1 MRTLI
6 QFALGRP
13 KLVILAWVAI
23 LGAAAP
29 FASRLAGALRGSTD
43 AVPGS
48 PSELLSR
55 ELNHSFGKGSA
66 FVFPAVL
73 TSSSIATTDPRFAAA
88 VVNIERV
95 LDSAGMSGVHH
106 YWNTGDGTLLGR
118 DGHSALVL
126 VTPRAETFFDA
137 ESSVEQIRGAARG
150 AGLGSAFEVKV
161 TGMISL
167 FHDLDV
173 NASDDLLRAERIGIP
188 LTLVV
193 LLLVFGAPIAAGLP
207 LVLAM
212 GTIAITL
219 AVLYALS
226 RVMPVSVF
234 AQNAVTMVGL
244 GIGVDYALFLVS
256 RCREELARGASFRKA
271 VEAAATQ
278 AGHVVLVSGVAVCT
292 GFLALFLVHIRF
304 LHTLALGGVAVVV
317 TSVLMTLTLLPS
329 LLLLIGAKLN
339 WPRSL
344 SRRPRR
350 DDGLWVRWA
359 RETMTRPWR
368 YLIPA
373 VIVLAVLIV
382 PTLRLKAW
390 NMGAHDLSPTM
401 EARQGYELLDRH
413 FASGWMG
420 PIAILVKSRDSGSVW
435 TPEHENA
442 IASIYSHLASDPRA
456 YFVGGFPHLLALL
469 GPSRAL
475 VHARSDLPAPM
486 RTAST
491 RVVSEDGRSAL
502 IFIVPRSAPESEEV
516 MSLVREL
523 RVERWQGARDA
534 GLAVE
539 VGGFSASI
547 LDFDSE
553 IFGSLKRVIPVV
565 LALTFIALAFAFRS
579 ILVPLKAITMNLV
592 SVLAA
597 YGFLVYV
604 FQEGVGARLI
614 GLVPPGGLNSFI
626 VLMLFTILF
635 GLSMDYEVFLLSRIR
650 EEYQRTGDN
659 SRSVVTGL
667 SQTGGL
673 ITSAAL
679 IMVVLFGS
687 FGFTRLTA
695 TREFGLGL
703 AFAVAL
709 DATVIRVVLV
719 PILMGL
725 LGRANWWFPSAFR
738 QRPNDGGQRSGQNV
752 VDSAED
758 PALKNVAGA

>member
-6 QFALGRP
+6 QLALRRP
-13 KLVILAWVAI
+13 KIVIFSWIVALALV
-23 LGAAAP
+23 AP
-29 FASRLAGALRGSTD
+29 FASRLAGELRGSTD

-48 PSELLSR
+48 PSELVSR
-55 ELNHSFGKGSA
+55 DLDRTFGKGSA

-73 TSSSIATTDPRFAAA
+73 TSSGIATADPRFAAA
-88 VVNIERV
+88 ATKLARV
-95 LDSAGMSGVHH
+95 LDSAGMVDVRH
-106 YWNTGDGTLLGR
+106 YWNTGDKTLLGR

-126 VTPRAETFFDA
+126 VRPSAETFFDA
-137 ESSVEQIRGAARG
+137 ESSVDRIREAARG
-150 AGLGSAFEVKV
+150 AELGSAFDVKV

-188 LTLVV
+188 LTLIV
-193 LLLVFGAPIAAGLP
+193 LLIVFGAPIAAGLP

-244 GIGVDYALFLVS
+244 GVGVDYALFLVS
-256 RCREELARGASFRKA
+256 RCREELSRGASFRSA
-271 VEAAATQ
+271 VETAANQ
-278 AGHVVLVSGVAVCT
+278 AGHVVLISGLSVCT
-292 GFLALFLVHIRF
+292 GFLALFLVNIRF

-317 TSVLMTLTLLPS
+317 TSVLMTLTLLPA
-329 LLLLIGAKLN
+329 LLLLIGEKLN
-339 WPRSL
+339 WPRRL
-344 SRRPRR
+344 SRRVRT
-350 DDGLWVRWA
+350 DGGLWARWA

-373 VIVLAVLIV
+373 VIVIGVLIV

-390 NMGAHDLSPTM
+390 NMGADDLSPTM
-401 EARQGYELLDRH
+401 EARQGYDVLARN
-413 FASGWMG
+413 FAAGWMG
-420 PIAILVKSRDSGSVW
+420 PIAVLVKSRGDGSLQ
-435 TPEHENA
+435 TGERAMA
-442 IASIYSHLASDPRA
+442 IAALSSSLASDPRVRV
-456 YFVGGFPHLLALL
+456 VGGY
-469 GPSRAL
+469 PS
-475 VHARSDLPAPM
+475 V
-486 RTAST
+486 
-491 RVVSEDGRSAL
+491 DGRSAL
-502 IFIVPRSAPESEEV
+502 VFAVPRSAPESDEV
-516 MSLVREL
+516 MTLVRQL
-523 RVERWQGARDA
+523 RADPWRAARDA
-534 GLAVE
+534 GLTIQI
-539 VGGFSASI
+539 GGFSASI
-547 LDFDSE
+547 LDFDAE
-553 IFGSLKRVIPVV
+553 LFGSLKRVIPVV
-565 LALTFIALAFAFRS
+565 LAITFIALVFAFRS
-579 ILVPLKAITMNLV
+579 IVVPIKAITMNLI

-604 FQEGVGARLI
+604 FQEGVGAKLI

-635 GLSMDYEVFLLSRIR
+635 GLSMDYEVFLLSRIK
-650 EEYQRTGDN
+650 EEYERTGDN
-659 SRSVVTGL
+659 RTSVVNGL
-667 SQTGGL
+667 AKSGGL

-709 DATVIRVVLV
+709 DATLIRVVLV

-725 LGRANWWFPSAFR
+725 LGRANWWFPAKLHHSTT
-738 QRPNDGGQRSGQNV
+738 RPSNNST
-752 VDSAED
+752 E
-758 PALKNVAGA
+758 GAIWNARNG

>member
-6 QFALGRP
+6 QFALRRP
-13 KLVILAWVAI
+13 KLVILAWLVM

-29 FASRLAGALRGSTD
+29 FASRLGGALRGSTD

-48 PSELLSR
+48 PSELVSR
-55 ELNHSFGKGSA
+55 ELNQSFGKGSA
-66 FVFPAVL
+66 FVFPVVL

-88 VVNIERV
+88 VVRVERV
-95 LDSAGMSGVHH
+95 VDSAGMSGVRH
-106 YWNTGDGTLLGR
+106 YWNTGDKALLGR

-126 VTPRAETFFDA
+126 VLPAAETFFDA
-137 ESSVEQIRGAARG
+137 ESSVEQIRGAARR
-150 AGLGSAFEVKV
+150 AGLGTAFEVKV

-219 AVLYALS
+219 AVLFALS
-226 RVMPVSVF
+226 RIMPVSVF

-256 RCREELARGASFRKA
+256 RCREELARGLSFRNA
-271 VEAAATQ
+271 VEAAATH

-329 LLLLIGAKLN
+329 LLILIGDKLN
-339 WPRSL
+339 WPREL
-344 SRRPRR
+344 SRRPRG
-350 DDGLWVRWA
+350 DGGLWSRWA
-359 RETMTRPWR
+359 RETMARPWR

-373 VIVLAVLIV
+373 VVVLTIFIV

-401 EARQGYELLDRH
+401 EARQGYGLLDH
-413 FASGWMG
+413 NFAAGWMG
-420 PIAILVKSRDSGSVW
+420 PIVILVKTRDGANISSEGY
-435 TPEHENA
+435 EKA
-442 IASIYSHLASDPRA
+442 IASIYARLASDPRT
-456 YFVGGFPHLLALL
+456 PLA
-469 GPSRAL
+469 
-475 VHARSDLPAPM
+475 
-486 RTAST
+486 
-491 RVVSEDGRSAL
+491 RVTEHGSSAL
-502 IFIVPRSAPESEEV
+502 IVVVPRSAPESEEV
-516 MSLVREL
+516 MTLVREL
-523 RVERWQGARDA
+523 RAERWRGASVA
-534 GLAVE
+534 GLTVE
-539 VGGFSASI
+539 VGGLSASI
-547 LDFDSE
+547 MDFDSE

-565 LALTFIALAFAFRS
+565 LALTFIALVFAFRS
-579 ILVPLKAITMNLV
+579 IVVPVKAITMNLA

-604 FQEGVGARLI
+604 FQEGVGAKMI

-635 GLSMDYEVFLLSRIR
+635 GLSMDYEVFLLSRMR
-650 EEYQRTGDN
+650 EEYRRTGDN
-659 SRSVVTGL
+659 AKSVITGL

-709 DATVIRVVLV
+709 DATLIRVVLV

-725 LGRANWWFPSAFR
+725 LGRANWWFPVTLLP
-738 QRPNDGGQRSGQNV
+738 RPNDREQRSGQNI
-752 VDSAED
+752 VDYPAE
-758 PALKNVAGA
+758 PALKVSQMPQR

>member
-6 QFALGRP
+6 QLALRRP
-13 KLVILAWVAI
+13 RLVISAWVAA
-23 LGAAAP
+23 LALAAP

-48 PSELLSR
+48 PSELVSR
-55 ELNHSFGKGSA
+55 DLASSFGKGSA

-73 TSSSIATTDPRFAAA
+73 TSPGIATTDPRFAAA
-88 VVNIERV
+88 AGNLGRV
-95 LDSAGMSGVHH
+95 LDSAGMMDVRH
-106 YWNTGDGTLLGR
+106 YWNTGDKTLLGR

-126 VTPRAETFFDA
+126 VRPAAETFFEA
-137 ESSVEQIRGAARG
+137 ESSVDQIRIAAHG
-150 AGLGSAFEVKV
+150 SQLGSAFDVKV

-188 LTLVV
+188 LTLLV
-193 LLLVFGAPIAAGLP
+193 LLFVFGAPIAAGLP
-207 LVLAM
+207 LALAL
-212 GTIAITL
+212 GTIVITL

-226 RVMPVSVF
+226 WVMPVSVF

-256 RCREELARGASFRKA
+256 RCREELARGGSIRSA
-271 VEAAATQ
+271 VETATDQ
-278 AGHVVLVSGVAVCT
+278 AGHVVLVSGLAVCT

-304 LHTLALGGVAVVV
+304 LQTLALGGVAVVV
-317 TSVLMTLTLLPS
+317 TSVLMTLTLLPAM
-329 LLLLIGAKLN
+329 LLLAGEKLN
-339 WPRSL
+339 WPRQL
-344 SRRPRR
+344 SRRPRS
-350 DDGLWVRWA
+350 DGGLWARWA

-368 YLIPA
+368 YLVPA
-373 VIVLAVLIV
+373 AIVLGVLIV

-390 NMGAHDLSPTM
+390 NMGADDLSPAM
-401 EARQGYELLDRH
+401 EARQGYDILNH
-413 FASGWMG
+413 NFAAGWMG
-420 PIAILVKSRDSGSVW
+420 PIAILVKSR
-435 TPEHENA
+435 EHGTLRTVERETA
-442 IASIYSHLASDPRA
+442 IAAISSRLASDPRVRV
-456 YFVGGFPHLLALL
+456 VGGY
-469 GPSRAL
+469 PSAD
-475 VHARSDLPAPM
+475 ARSA
-486 RTAST
+486 
-491 RVVSEDGRSAL
+491 VV
-502 IFIVPRSAPESEEV
+502 FVVPRLAPESEEV
-516 MSLVREL
+516 MTLVREL
-523 RVERWQGARDA
+523 RADPWQAAENAR
-534 GLAVE
+534 LTIQ

-547 LDFDSE
+547 LDFDAE
-553 IFGSLKRVIPVV
+553 LFGSLKRVIPVV
-565 LALTFIALAFAFRS
+565 LGITFIALVFAFRS
-579 ILVPLKAITMNLV
+579 IVVPIKAITMNLL

-604 FQEGVGARLI
+604 FQEGVGAGLI

-659 SRSVVTGL
+659 QKSVVSGL
-667 SQTGGL
+667 SRTGGL

-709 DATVIRVVLV
+709 DATLIRVVLV

-725 LGRANWWFPSAFR
+725 LGRANWWFPTSLLTR
-738 QRPNDGGQRSGQNV
+738 GRRSRRGIV
-752 VDSAED
+752 PERRIRRGVE
-758 PALKNVAGA
+758 V

>member
-1 MRTLI
+1 MRALI
-6 QFALGRP
+6 QFALRHP
-13 KLVILAWVAI
+13 KAVIFAWVAV
-23 LGAAAP
+23 LAAAAP

-48 PSELLSR
+48 SSELVSR
-55 ELNHSFGKGSA
+55 DLDRAFGKGSA

-73 TSSSIATTDPRFAAA
+73 TSPGIAATDSRFAAA
-88 VVNIERV
+88 VVNLERV
-95 LDSAGMSGVHH
+95 LDSAGMNGVRH
-106 YWNTGDGTLLGR
+106 YWNTGDKALLGR
-118 DGHSALVL
+118 DGHSALLL

-137 ESSVEQIRGAARG
+137 ESTVEQIRGTVRS
-150 AGLGSAFEVKV
+150 AGLGPAFAVKV

-188 LTLVV
+188 LTIIV

-207 LVLAM
+207 LVLAL
-212 GTIAITL
+212 GTIVITL

-256 RCREELARGASFRKA
+256 RCREELARGASFPSA
-271 VEAAATQ
+271 VETAASH
-278 AGHVVLVSGVAVCT
+278 AGHVVLVSGLAVCT

-329 LLLLIGAKLN
+329 LLLIIGERLN
-339 WPRSL
+339 WPRRL
-344 SRRPRR
+344 SRQPRGAG
-350 DDGLWVRWA
+350 GLWARWA
-359 RETMTRPWR
+359 SETMARPWR
-368 YLIPA
+368 YLIPTL
-373 VIVLAVLIV
+373 IVLAVLIV

-390 NMGAHDLSPTM
+390 NMGARDLSPEM
-401 EARQGYELLDRH
+401 EARQGYELLDRD
-413 FASGWMG
+413 FAAGWMG
-420 PIAILVKSRDSGSVW
+420 PLAILVKSRDSGNVW
-435 TPEHENA
+435 TAERASA
-442 IASIYSHLASDPRA
+442 ITAIQSRLASDPRS
-456 YFVGGFPHLLALL
+456 YIVGGL
-469 GPSRAL
+469 PSGDR
-475 VHARSDLPAPM
+475 
-486 RTAST
+486 
-491 RVVSEDGRSAL
+491 RSAL
-502 IFIVPRSAPESEEV
+502 ILVVPRSAPESEEV
-516 MSLVREL
+516 MTLVREL
-523 RVERWQGARDA
+523 RAEPWQGARDA
-534 GLAVE
+534 GLAVQ

-553 IFGSLKRVIPVV
+553 LFGSLKRVIPIV
-565 LALTFIALAFAFRS
+565 LAITFIALVFAFRS
-579 ILVPLKAITMNLV
+579 IVVPIKAITMNLI

-604 FQEGVGARLI
+604 FQEGVGAGMI

-659 SRSVVTGL
+659 SKSVVSGL

-725 LGRANWWFPSAFR
+725 LGRANWWFPSALLPRASRGRRAR
-738 QRPNDGGQRSGQNV
+738 QN
-752 VDSAED
+752 A
-758 PALKNVAGA
+758 VAYH

>member
-6 QFALGRP
+6 QFALRRP
-13 KLVILAWVAI
+13 KLVILVWVAI

-48 PSELLSR
+48 PSELVSR
-55 ELNHSFGKGSA
+55 DLNQAFGKGSA
-66 FVFPAVL
+66 FVFPAVM
-73 TSSSIATTDPRFAAA
+73 TSPVIATTDPRFAAA
-88 VVNIERV
+88 AADLERV
-95 LDSAGMSGVHH
+95 LDSAGMSGVRH
-106 YWNTGDGTLLGR
+106 YWNTGDKTLLGR
-118 DGHSALVL
+118 DGHSALL
-126 VTPRAETFFDA
+126 LIKPRAETFFDA
-137 ESSVEQIRGAARG
+137 ESTVEQIRGAARE
-150 AGLGSAFEVKV
+150 AGLGSAFAVKV

-188 LTLVV
+188 LTLIV

-212 GTIAITL
+212 GTIVVTL

-256 RCREELARGASFRKA
+256 RCREELARGASFPSA

-278 AGHVVLVSGVAVCT
+278 AGHVVLVSGLAVCT

-329 LLLLIGAKLN
+329 LLLLIGKKLN
-339 WPRSL
+339 WPRRL
-344 SRRPRR
+344 SRRPRG
-350 DDGLWVRWA
+350 DGGLWARWA

-368 YLIPA
+368 YLIPTLLL
-373 VIVLAVLIV
+373 LAVLVI
-382 PTLRLKAW
+382 PTMRLKAW
-390 NMGAHDLSPTM
+390 NMGAHDLSPAM
-401 EARQGYELLDRH
+401 EARQGYELLDRN
-413 FASGWMG
+413 FAAGWMG
-420 PIAILVKSRDSGSVW
+420 PIAILVKSRDTGSVW
-435 TPEHENA
+435 TEERENA
-442 IASIYSHLASDPRA
+442 VATIYSRLASDPRA
-456 YFVGGFPHLLALL
+456 HFVGGFPHLLALL
-469 GPSRAL
+469 GPARTL
-475 VHARSDLPAPM
+475 VRTRSDLPAAM
-486 RTAST
+486 QAASAQ
-491 RVVSEDGRSAL
+491 VVSEDGRSAL
-502 IFIVPRSAPESEEV
+502 IFVVPRSAPESEEV
-516 MSLVREL
+516 MTLVREL
-523 RVERWQGARDA
+523 RAESWKEARDA
-534 GLAVE
+534 GLAIQ

-553 IFGSLKRVIPVV
+553 LFGSLKRVIPIV
-565 LALTFIALAFAFRS
+565 LAVTFIALVFAFRS
-579 ILVPLKAITMNLV
+579 IVVPLKAITMNLI

-604 FQEGVGARLI
+604 FQEGVGAGLI

-659 SRSVVTGL
+659 SKSVVTGL

-725 LGRANWWFPSAFR
+725 LGRANWWFPAAFLP
-738 QRPNDGGQRSGQNV
+738 RPTDGEQRSGQNV
-752 VDSAED
+752 GGD
-758 PALKNVAGA
+758 AG

>member
-6 QFALGRP
+6 QFALRRP
-13 KLVILAWVAI
+13 KVVVFAWIAVLA
-23 LGAAAP
+23 AAAP
-29 FASRLAGALRGSTD
+29 FALRLAGALRGSTD
-43 AVPGS
+43 TIPGS
-48 PSELLSR
+48 PSELVSR
-55 ELNHSFGKGSA
+55 DLNHAFGGGTA

-73 TSSSIATTDPRFAAA
+73 ISPGIPTTDPRFAAA
-88 VVNIERV
+88 AASLERV
-95 LDSAGMSGVHH
+95 LDSSGMSGVRH
-106 YWNTGDGTLLGR
+106 YWNTRDTTLLGR
-118 DGHSALVL
+118 DGHSALLL
-126 VTPRAETFFDA
+126 VKPRAETFFDA
-137 ESSVEQIRGAARG
+137 ESAVEQIRGAARA
-150 AGLGSAFEVKV
+150 AGLGVAFEVKV
-161 TGMISL
+161 TGMVSL

-173 NASDDLLRAERIGIP
+173 NASDDLLRAERVGIP

-207 LVLAM
+207 LVMAM

-219 AVLYALS
+219 AVLFALS

-256 RCREELARGASFRKA
+256 RCREELARGASFREA
-271 VEAAATQ
+271 VETAASQ
-278 AGHVVLVSGVAVCT
+278 AGHVVLVSGLAVCT
-292 GFLALFLVHIRF
+292 GFLALFLVNIRF

-329 LLLLIGAKLN
+329 LLLLIGEKLS
-339 WPRSL
+339 WPRRL
-344 SRRPRR
+344 SGSRNAH
-350 DDGLWVRWA
+350 GLWARWA

-368 YLIPA
+368 YLVPTL
-373 VIVLAVLIV
+373 IVLAVLIV
-382 PTLRLKAW
+382 PTFRLKAW
-390 NMGAHDLSPTM
+390 NMGARDLSPAM
-401 EARQGYELLDRH
+401 EARQGYDVLDRN
-413 FASGWMG
+413 FSAGWMG
-420 PIAILVKSRDSGSVW
+420 PIAILVKSSDNETLWSK
-435 TPEHENA
+435 EHEDA
-442 IASIYSHLASDPRA
+442 IGAIYSRLASDQRA
-456 YFVGGFPHLLALL
+456 HFVGGFPHLLARL
-469 GPSRAL
+469 GPARTL
-475 VHARSDLPAPM
+475 VRSRSDLPGAMQPAA
-486 RTAST
+486 TQ
-491 RVVSEDGRSAL
+491 VVSEDGRSAL
-502 IFIVPRSAPESEEV
+502 IFVVPRSAPESEEV
-516 MSLVREL
+516 MKFVREL
-523 RVERWQGARDA
+523 RAEPWSAAHDA
-534 GLAVE
+534 GLTIR

-553 IFGSLKRVIPVV
+553 LFGSLKRVIPVV
-565 LALTFIALAFAFRS
+565 LAITFIALVFAFRS
-579 ILVPLKAITMNLV
+579 IVVPLKAITMNLI

-604 FQEGVGARLI
+604 FQEGVGANLI

-659 SRSVVTGL
+659 SESVVSGL
-667 SQTGGL
+667 AQTGGL

-725 LGRANWWFPSAFR
+725 LGRANWWFPSFFTRHAIGAR
-738 QRPNDGGQRSGQNV
+738 RKSGQNDGAHPIV
-752 VDSAED
+752 
-758 PALKNVAGA
+758 PAATVGD